1 MQNRCKTIIFKLRSM
16 GKNRLVKRILDIDIK
31 LIGNINATE
40 RVELEK
46 TRYDLVEKMIKLK
59 MKDNE

>member
-1 MQNRCKTIIFKLRSM
+1 M
-16 GKNRLVKRILDIDIK
+16 GKNKLIKRILDIDFK
-31 LIGNINATE
+31 LMGNVSAAR

-46 TRYDLVEKMIKLK
+46 KRYYLVEKMIKLK